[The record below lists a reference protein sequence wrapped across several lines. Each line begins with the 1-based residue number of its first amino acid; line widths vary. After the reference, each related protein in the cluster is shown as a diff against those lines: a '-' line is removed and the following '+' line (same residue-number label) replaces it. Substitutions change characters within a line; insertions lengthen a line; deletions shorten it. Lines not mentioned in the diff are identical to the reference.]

1 MEKALQGIFWINTK
15 LKQIEKACGCICL
28 GVLFTVM
35 ISNAMLRYCLHSGFN
50 WSDELNQFLFVWM
63 GFLASA
69 YAMGD
74 DKHLNV
80 ASFVSLFPKSV
91 QYVIRQLMNIIMLV
105 FFVMYIPALMELL
118 GQLAIS
124 SVMRL
129 PLKYVYAI
137 LPVSFGLM
145 SYHILCN
152 MIMDTQCFMR
162 AHKGGGKVNV

>member
-80 ASFVSLFPKSV
+80 AAFVSLFPKSV
-91 QYVIRQLMNIIMLV
+91 
-105 FFVMYIPALMELL
+105 
-118 GQLAIS
+118 
-124 SVMRL
+124 
-129 PLKYVYAI
+129 
-137 LPVSFGLM
+137 
-145 SYHILCN
+145 
-152 MIMDTQCFMR
+152 
-162 AHKGGGKVNV
+162 